1 MKLKASSLKRFK
13 KKKKTFRQIHQEK
26 EKAQINKTR
35 NEKEVTMNT
44 TEISTTSNYMPIKWK
59 I

>member
-1 MKLKASSLKRFK
+1 MKLKASSLKRL

-35 NEKEVTMNT
+35 NEKEEVTMNT

>member
-1 MKLKASSLKRFK
+1 MKLNTSSLKRL

-35 NEKEVTMNT
+35 NEKEVTMDT
-44 TEISTTSNYMPIKWK
+44 IETQRIVRNY
-59 I
+59 